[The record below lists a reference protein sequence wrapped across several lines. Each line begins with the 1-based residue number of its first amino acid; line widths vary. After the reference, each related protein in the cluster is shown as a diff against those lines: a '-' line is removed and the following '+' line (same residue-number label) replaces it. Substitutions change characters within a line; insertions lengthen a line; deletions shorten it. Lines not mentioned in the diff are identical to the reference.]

1 MIYEAADS
9 ILYPWEITEV
19 LNEAIVLCP
28 AMKRNNKKLYPEN
41 AKIAVPSV
49 CVDKERSVIVAHLL
63 NALAGLL

>member
-41 AKIAVPSV
+41 AKIAVPYV